1 MTGADFLRKHA
12 NEVRTYETDCNYSM
26 WMEAKTREFAEN
38 FPTFPLNGKKVFR
51 VKRRIKQV
59 QKHEYL
65 DIPYHI
71 TVRNLV
77 KWAGKPPIDIEEPLG
92 VSMPE
97 SFRQFYREV
106 EGALLPLRNLIE
118 IWSPQRV
125 LDETL
130 SYLRRSKSVKRVNLV
145 LFAHTWHG
153 ASRFAMRRSPQ
164 TGAWRVQLINESES
178 LSHYDE
184 PSWET
189 VPDDASIDAWLERL
203 FQTDGYPMRR
213 GNEEYEEPYLWRVL
227 DV

>member
-1 MTGADFLRKHA
+1 MTGADILRKHA
-12 NEVRTYETDCNYSM
+12 DEVRTYETDCNYATL
-26 WMEAKTREFAEN
+26 MEARTRDFFGR
-38 FPTFPLNGKKVFR
+38 FPSLPLNGKKPFR

-65 DIPYHI
+65 DVPYHI
-71 TVRNLV
+71 SVRNLV
-77 KWAGKPPIDIEEPLG
+77 KWAGTRPLNIEEPLG
-92 VSMPE
+92 VSLPE

-130 SYLRRSKSVKRVNLV
+130 NFLRRSKEVKQVNLV

-153 ASRFAMRRSPQ
+153 ASRFAMRRSVK
-164 TGAWRVQLINESES
+164 TGEWRVQLINEDES
-178 LSHYDE
+178 PSHYED
-184 PSWET
+184 PVWET
-189 VPDDASIDAWLERL
+189 EPDDPSIDAWLERL

-213 GNEEYEEPYLWRVL
+213 GNEEFEEPCLWRVPEA
-227 DV
+227 